1 MLVSR
6 RNFFLG
12 SLASPLLAAKK
23 KLAAPKKR
31 VDRLSPNL
39 LLILVDGL
47 PAWMVGCYGN
57 QEIRT
62 PNIDRLSQTGTRFL
76 NAFVPAP
83 APIPGRNAYFTGR
96 VVRDPAA
103 PASANGLDQA
113 LPAGGYACQTVGGR
127 TLAEST
133 GAAMQFLDRQTAGK
147 PFSLTVLYSGM
158 EPPYEAIP
166 AEFADLYE
174 GQRFENWAA
183 DPPARNAARG
193 KEMFAARMAN
203 LRKAAG
209 AASAYDAETGKL
221 MRGLYDRHFFNDTLI
236 VFASTCGSLLGRHGL
251 WGGGD
256 ASDPPNMFEEVVN
269 VPLIWSYPARVPPSI
284 MQVGLVSAYDLLPTL
299 CDFLGAQPPAGNLC
313 GRSYALLA
321 TGKPFPKKLPW
332 RSAVFGS
339 YRNTEMARVDRY
351 KLVIRDEGKGPGEL
365 YDMRMERTEAV
376 NHYGDAEFEDVK
388 TNLTG
393 QLAAWRKTLAG

>member
-6 RNFFLG
+6 RSFFLG

-23 KLAAPKKR
+23 KRL
-31 VDRLSPNL
+31 DRFRPNL

-47 PAWMVGCYGN
+47 PAWMIGCYGN
-57 QEIRT
+57 QDVHT

-76 NAFVPAP
+76 NGFVSAAAPVPGRYACLTGRVARDPAP
-83 APIPGRNAYFTGR
+83 A
-96 VVRDPAA
+96 AA
-103 PASANGLDQA
+103 ANVLDQA
-113 LPAGGYACQTVGGR
+113 LPEGGYACQTAGGR
-127 TLAEST
+127 TLADST
-133 GAAMQFLDRQTAGK
+133 RAATQFLDRQTAGK

-158 EPPYEAIP
+158 EPPYDGVPPECV
-166 AEFADLYE
+166 ELYE

-183 DPPARNAARG
+183 DPPARNAARN
-193 KEMFAARMAN
+193 KEMFAARVEN

-221 MRGLYDRHFFNDTLI
+221 MTRLYDRHLFNDTLI
-236 VFASTCGSLLGRHGL
+236 VFSSTCGCLLGRHGL
-251 WGGGD
+251 WGDGD
-256 ASDPPNMFEEVVN
+256 ASQPPNMYEEVVN

-299 CDFLGAQPPAGNLC
+299 CDFLEVERPAGNLD
-313 GRSYALLA
+313 GRSYVPLT
-321 TGKPFPKKLPW
+321 TGKPFPKKQPW
-332 RSAVFGS
+332 RTTVFGR

-365 YDMRMERTEAV
+365 YDLRMERTETV
-376 NHYGDAEFEDVK
+376 NHYDDAEFEDVK
-388 TNLTG
+388 SSLSG
-393 QLAAWRKTLAG
+393 QLAAWRKSLAG

>member
-23 KLAAPKKR
+23 KK
-31 VDRLSPNL
+31 VDRFRPNL

-57 QEIRT
+57 QEVRT

-76 NAFVPAP
+76 NAFTPAP
-83 APIPGRNAYFTGR
+83 APLPGRNAYLTGR
-96 VVRDPAA
+96 VARDPGAA
-103 PASANGLDQA
+103 AAANALDQA
-113 LPAGGYACQTVGGR
+113 LPQGGYACQTVGGP

-133 GAAMQFLDRQTAGK
+133 SAALQFLDRQTPGK
-147 PFSLTVLYSGM
+147 PFSLTVLYNAL
-158 EPPYEAIP
+158 EPPYDGVP
-166 AEFADLYE
+166 AQFVDLYA

-183 DPPARNAARG
+183 DPPARNAVRG
-193 KEMFAARMAN
+193 KEMFTARMEN

-209 AASAYDAETGKL
+209 AVSAHDAETGKL
-221 MRGLYDRHFFNDTLI
+221 MTRLYERHFLNDTLV
-236 VFASTCGSLLGRHGL
+236 VFASTCGALLGRHGL
-251 WGGGD
+251 WGNGD

-299 CDFLGAQPPAGNLC
+299 ADFLGVDLPAGSVQ

-321 TGKPFPKKLPW
+321 TGKPFPKKQSW
-332 RSAVFGS
+332 RTTVFGR
-339 YRNTEMARVDRY
+339 YRNTEYACVDRY
-351 KLVIRDEGKGPGEL
+351 KVVVRDEGKGPGEL
-365 YDMRMERTEAV
+365 YDLRMDRTEAA
-376 NHYGDAEFEDVK
+376 NHYDDPQFEDVK

-393 QLAAWRKTLAG
+393 QLVAWRKTVAG

>member
-23 KLAAPKKR
+23 KKL
-31 VDRLSPNL
+31 DRFRPNL

-47 PAWMVGCYGN
+47 PAWMIGCYGN
-57 QEIRT
+57 QEVRT

-83 APIPGRNAYFTGR
+83 APIPGRSAYLTGL
-96 VVRDPAA
+96 VPRDPAA
-103 PASANGLDQA
+103 AAAANGLDQA
-113 LPAGGYACQTVGGR
+113 LPAGGYVCQTVGGR
-127 TLAEST
+127 TLADST
-133 GAAMQFLDRQTAGK
+133 GAALQFLDRQEAGK
-147 PFSLTVLYSGM
+147 PFSLTVLYNGL
-158 EPPYEAIP
+158 EPPYDGVP
-166 AEFADLYE
+166 REFVDLYE

-193 KEMFAARMAN
+193 KEMFAARMEN

-209 AASAYDAETGKL
+209 AASAHDAEAGKL
-221 MRGLYDRHFFNDTLI
+221 MTRLYDRHFLNDTLI
-236 VFASTCGSLLGRHGL
+236 VFASTCGCLLGRHGL
-251 WGGGD
+251 WGDGD
-256 ASDPPNMFEEVVN
+256 ASEPPNMYEEVVN

-299 CDFLGAQPPAGNLC
+299 CDFLGVERPAGTLH

-321 TGKPFPKKLPW
+321 TGKPFPKKQSW
-332 RSAVFGS
+332 RTTVFGR

-351 KLVIRDEGKGPGEL
+351 KLVMRDEGKGPGEL
-365 YDMRMERTEAV
+365 YDLRMERTETV
-376 NHYGDAEFEDVK
+376 NHYDDAQFEDVK
-388 TNLTG
+388 SNLTG
-393 QLAAWRKTLAG
+393 QLAAWRKSLAG